1 MIRAVSIDDSV
12 TAIQQGHRGRRL
24 DVNMLHAIG
33 DGQLPACPR
42 VQDGQ
47 RISLISTPALTDHY
61 HVTRVDGADVVQRD
75 GFGIRLLLQRE
86 HGRDPVAPE

>member
-61 HVTRVDGADVVQRD
+61 HVTRADVVQRD
-75 GFGIRLLLQRE
+75 GFGIRLLLQRA
-86 HGRDPVAPE
+86 HGHDPVAPE